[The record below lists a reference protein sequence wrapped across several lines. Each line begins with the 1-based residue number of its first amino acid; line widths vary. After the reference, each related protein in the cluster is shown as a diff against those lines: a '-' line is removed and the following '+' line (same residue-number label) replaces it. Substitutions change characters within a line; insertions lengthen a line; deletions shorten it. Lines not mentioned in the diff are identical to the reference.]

1 MNLHVCLH
9 KDISE
14 NVSPKTCEFVVASV
28 PGLELVGLH
37 VGKDVNS
44 EVSDGK
50 ESLGK
55 LWPLPNFDSTA
66 TRYPAS
72 SISRQPH
79 VCDNLLRNGTQR
91 GSHDAGKELS

>member
-50 ESLGK
+50 ESLGPESFGSCQI
-55 LWPLPNFDSTA
+55 LTPLPLA
-66 TRYPAS
+66 TQPPRYRANHTS
-72 SISRQPH
+72 VTTCFVMALNAEVTMLIKS
-79 VCDNLLRNGTQR
+79 
-91 GSHDAGKELS
+91 